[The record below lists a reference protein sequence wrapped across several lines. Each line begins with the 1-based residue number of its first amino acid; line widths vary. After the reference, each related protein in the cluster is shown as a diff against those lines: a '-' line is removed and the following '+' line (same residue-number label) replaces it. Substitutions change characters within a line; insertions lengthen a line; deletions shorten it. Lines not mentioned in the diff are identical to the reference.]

1 MMGECEFLNKW
12 NICTICRFAPDRF
25 DECHALKDFR
35 KLFESPQ
42 FKKQYAKLSVVKKV
56 LESLPNKSDDFVRDV
71 MDEIEVVGRT
81 E

>member
-1 MMGECEFLNKW
+1 MGECEFKEPCESAAGFKCHIPIPKEKCMHYEYFQSLLN
-12 NICTICRFAPDRF
+12 
-25 DECHALKDFR
+25 
-35 KLFESPQ
+35 SPQ

-56 LESLPNKSDDFVRDV
+56 LESLPVKNDDFVRDV